1 MLTTLLLTGL
11 GASLAAGGAAWWR
24 FLAMPGRSFAGPRPP
39 LTAAQRDLAA
49 RLRAHVEVLAGDI
62 GPRNHERP
70 QALARA
76 VAYVRDQLAASGAGA
91 VQVQPFED
99 GAFQNLYLE
108 IPGRRPEL
116 IVVGAHYDTCGPTP
130 GADDNASGVA
140 GLLEL
145 ARALAGTTPDAT
157 LRLVA
162 FTNEE
167 PPFFQGRLMGSVVMA
182 DALRAEGRRV
192 EGMISLEMLGDFRD
206 EPGSQLYPP
215 GLEWIFPAQGDFIA
229 FVGNHASRA
238 WVRGCVGRFREVAT
252 LPSEGIAAPPG
263 VVGVDLS
270 DHWSFWRTGTPALM
284 VTDGGPFRNDRY
296 HQLSDTPDTLDYD
309 RFARV
314 VDGLAHLLRGM

>member
-1 MLTTLLLTGL
+1 MLTHLLLSTAALAL
-11 GASLAAGGAAWWR
+11 GAGATAYWR
-24 FLAMPGRSFAGPRPP
+24 FLAMPGRSFSGTRPP
-39 LTAAQRDLAA
+39 LSKAQEDLAT
-49 RLRAHVEVLAGDI
+49 RLRDHVQVLAGDI
-62 GPRNHERP
+62 GARHFERP

-76 VAYVRDQLAASGAGA
+76 VAYVREQLEASGAGP
-91 VQVQPFED
+91 VQVQAYED
-99 GAFQNLYLE
+99 GAFQNLYVDL
-108 IPGRRPEL
+108 PGRRDDL
-116 IVVGAHYDTCGPTP
+116 VVVGAHYDTCGPTP

-145 ARALAGTTPDAT
+145 AHMLAGGERDAT

-162 FTNEE
+162 FANEE
-167 PPFFQGRLMGSVVMA
+167 PPFFKGRLMGSVVMA
-182 DALRAEGRRV
+182 DALAAEGRRIQ
-192 EGMISLEMLGDFRD
+192 GMISLEMLGDFRD

-215 GLEWIFPAQGDFIA
+215 GLGAVFPAQGDFIG

-238 WVRGCVGRFREVAT
+238 WVRRCVGRFREVGT
-252 LPSEGIAAPPG
+252 VPSEGIAAPPG

-296 HQLSDTPDTLDYD
+296 HQLTDTPDTLDYE

-314 VDGLAHLLRGM
+314 VDGVAHVLRGM